1 MAIKPRSPRLL
12 EPTYNFASCT
22 DADNRSGRRMS
33 SDSRRSFLYRFRE
46 VDSGTAELSA
56 MVLISRSF
64 RCRAA
69 CELTWLVQRG
79 NGGVR
84 F

>member
-1 MAIKPRSPRLL
+1 
-12 EPTYNFASCT
+12 
-22 DADNRSGRRMS
+22 MS
-33 SDSRRSFLYRFRE
+33 SDSRLSFLYRFRE

-56 MVLISRSF
+56 MVLISRLF

-69 CELTWLVQRG
+69 CEMTWLVQRG